1 MKESEDDSSSE
12 NSEEKGE
19 IKEKKKV
26 LNLDNNIEKNNEEI
40 NIKLNEEKE
49 ENNQNNIINEE
60 QKNNSSKYINIY
72 KGNDPD
78 NLINNLNIAIESKNI
93 DSIIVYFSKICNIIN
108 TNELVASDYNQN
120 YDLILHKI
128 GQIKKVF
135 EESHND
141 KVILNLILSCIKNNI
156 LSQIYLYVTICQI
169 IFEKDNSKSE
179 EIINIINNLYN
190 SLLSSDDKYYLVIF
204 FTSHYISINIKNI
217 LNYIDINNSIEFL
230 INIIKIMNKS
240 YVNYYYS
247 TKNQY
252 MELNSPQIKDEK
264 QINFYLDIDLH
275 LFFSL
280 FSSSLDVIIN
290 DLTKM
295 NKKLFREKIFDSL
308 LDFALYDI
316 KGIDINLKVKNN
328 YYNYL
333 MIDYIINKIKSEYI
347 IVVFDKLIKFCN
359 NIIQKEE
366 NLLSMLDKL
375 ISKLYVFYYKNNED
389 KEILEEFKTY
399 FLTSFDTLIEISKAH
414 TIIEKEN
421 LNFFFN
427 YSKNL
432 LLLTIGSS
440 ENQKKGI
447 RIYYIDSIINMLLNY
462 LKKNKKYV
470 YNDNDFFF
478 FNETLQNLKKLKYSL
493 FSFKSLMDITSY
505 FPEEKRKIQYEAILD
520 ELLRSKILIDN
531 ITKVDFS
538 IALINNILEIYKN
551 INTDNQTFT
560 NIEGSRN
567 NVQTIIK
574 LNKLIL
580 LVKNE
585 DPKELLKLIVIL
597 GNIYYNISDSL
608 KTLTSNSFYQILLNT
623 SQLAINYTI
632 SYKNNHLEEKEYE
645 FDCSLIL
652 NTYSFILDYM
662 TKTFGNLFYDN
673 KRVILE
679 CILQIDKIN
688 DQELKEILANQAV
701 KFAQTYIKI
710 IKKEQIFEKDKQKEV
725 KKEFSLKDDNENN
738 NIIINEENQNENFN
752 NQINNINLAYK
763 SISRESLLNH
773 SLQNLV
779 RTFIKTDVF
788 KIKIEKVSNEDDSD
802 SEEEKER
809 NNIIANQNRKD
820 NNNEN
825 KVFGYTI
832 IFDELNKIKGKRV
845 ESIIVKLNLIDMYN
859 YIGDKEKINS
869 TFLDIKEDISFLTHR
884 KEYHDKVILVLDKIK
899 WFFAY
904 NKDALKKETINA
916 ILKFIDD
923 TYENK
928 KLPDNKKNEIKEKYK
943 EIMNFLNEEEE

>member
-1 MKESEDDSSSE
+1 
-12 NSEEKGE
+12 
-19 IKEKKKV
+19 
-26 LNLDNNIEKNNEEI
+26 
-40 NIKLNEEKE
+40 
-49 ENNQNNIINEE
+49 
-60 QKNNSSKYINIY
+60 
-72 KGNDPD
+72 
-78 NLINNLNIAIESKNI
+78 
-93 DSIIVYFSKICNIIN
+93 
-108 TNELVASDYNQN
+108 
-120 YDLILHKI
+120 
-128 GQIKKVF
+128 
-135 EESHND
+135 
-141 KVILNLILSCIKNNI
+141 
-156 LSQIYLYVTICQI
+156 
-169 IFEKDNSKSE
+169 
-179 EIINIINNLYN
+179 
-190 SLLSSDDKYYLVIF
+190 
-204 FTSHYISINIKNI
+204 
-217 LNYIDINNSIEFL
+217 
-230 INIIKIMNKS
+230 
-240 YVNYYYS
+240 
-247 TKNQY
+247 
-252 MELNSPQIKDEK
+252 
-264 QINFYLDIDLH
+264 
-275 LFFSL
+275 
-280 FSSSLDVIIN
+280 
-290 DLTKM
+290 
-295 NKKLFREKIFDSL
+295 
-308 LDFALYDI
+308 
-316 KGIDINLKVKNN
+316 
-328 YYNYL
+328 
-333 MIDYIINKIKSEYI
+333 
-347 IVVFDKLIKFCN
+347 
-359 NIIQKEE
+359 
-366 NLLSMLDKL
+366 
-375 ISKLYVFYYKNNED
+375 
-389 KEILEEFKTY
+389 
-399 FLTSFDTLIEISKAH
+399 
-414 TIIEKEN
+414 
-421 LNFFFN
+421 
-427 YSKNL
+427 
-432 LLLTIGSS
+432 
-440 ENQKKGI
+440 
-447 RIYYIDSIINMLLNY
+447 
-462 LKKNKKYV
+462 
-470 YNDNDFFF
+470 
-478 FNETLQNLKKLKYSL
+478 
-493 FSFKSLMDITSY
+493 MDITSY